1 MQNPLASGFRRRF
14 CTSRPHDMFC
24 FGHASAR
31 ITFDVL
37 QSAACGLVFTRDG
50 VSTEDVFVF
59 NYQCNKVLFE
69 PDSFQNTI
77 ENIFF
82 HI

>member
-1 MQNPLASGFRRRF
+1 MQNPLASGFRRCF

-37 QSAACGLVFTRDG
+37 QSAACGLLLAGDG
-50 VSTEDVFVF
+50 VSTEDVFF
-59 NYQCNKVLFE
+59 FDRRRNGCGAALPISSKVC
-69 PDSFQNTI
+69 
-77 ENIFF
+77 IF
-82 HI
+82 I

>member
-1 MQNPLASGFRRRF
+1 MQNPLASGFRRCF

-37 QSAACGLVFTRDG
+37 QSAAPCGLLFVWGMRFQPKIFSFLA
-50 VSTEDVFVF
+50 STETPSLSLPF
-59 NYQCNKVLFE
+59 LFHLIGI
-69 PDSFQNTI
+69 DQ
-77 ENIFF
+77 
-82 HI
+82 